1 MSPSTNS
8 TTGPPSPAYSQANF
22 ASIFAV
28 LTTFSS
34 VIPSS
39 IQEPEELD
47 AIIQCAADDTAPLKA
62 LALALLAAATDRRNK
77 APPAEEHWSKACSS
91 LAAGSAVSILRG
103 LQVPE
108 EAADSL
114 DAFAAQPL
122 AVRVDMLYWL
132 CEIALMS
139 NSAIKAL
146 VDREYEAAR
155 KPSLKDA
162 ASDEKYL
169 RLEPLAECG
178 KQRYWLF
185 GSKTRQL
192 YLETLSQKGK
202 GRLELLASTP
212 EEFAAVVEDLRS
224 QRTHALKDI
233 AETIAQDVIPF
244 LERQA
249 KKRERVERAQQR
261 HALAMA
267 NVHLYETRTRKRQ
280 RVNYNVDE
288 TEVFDF

>member
-8 TTGPPSPAYSQANF
+8 ATGLPNSAYSQANF

-34 VIPSS
+34 VIPFA

-47 AIIQCAADDTAPLKA
+47 AIVQCTDDTAALKN

-77 APPAEEHWSKACSS
+77 APLAPEHWSKTCSA
-91 LAAGSAVSILRG
+91 LAAGNAVTILRG

-114 DAFAAQPL
+114 DAFALQPP

-132 CEIALMS
+132 SEVALMS

-146 VDREYEAAR
+146 VDREYEVAR

-185 GSKTRQL
+185 GKNTRQL
-192 YLETLSQKGK
+192 FVETLSQKGK
-202 GRLELLASTP
+202 GRLELLAKTP
-212 EEFAAVVEDLRS
+212 EEFAAVVEDLRL
-224 QRTHALKDI
+224 QRSHALKDI
-233 AETIAQDVIPF
+233 AEMIAEDVIPF

-288 TEVFDF
+288 TD